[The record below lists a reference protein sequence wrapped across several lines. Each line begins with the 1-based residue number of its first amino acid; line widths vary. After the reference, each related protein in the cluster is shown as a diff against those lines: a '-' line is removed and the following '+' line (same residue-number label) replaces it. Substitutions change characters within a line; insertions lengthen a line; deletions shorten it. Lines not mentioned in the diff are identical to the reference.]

1 MPLTS
6 ETFVAVFDQHHAEIH
21 RFLQRRLGVEGA
33 DDLASEV
40 FLRAFR
46 ARSDFDDT
54 RGSVRAWLFGIALN
68 ISRERARATERR
80 QRAYRSAALDP
91 TVPVAQPPHVADARS
106 EPSADAVRAA
116 VDRLPEAYREP
127 LLLFT
132 WEGLAYEEIAT
143 ALGVPLGTVR
153 SRLSRARQ
161 RLREDLVASSSPA
174 SSASTTPAPP
184 PPVRSEP
191 SRRP

>member
-33 DDLASEV
+33 DDLTSEV

-46 ARSDFDDT
+46 ARSHFDDT
-54 RGSVRAWLFGIALN
+54 RGSLRAWLFGIALN
-68 ISRERARATERR
+68 VSRERARATERR
-80 QRAYRSAALDP
+80 LRAYWSAALDP
-91 TVPVAQPPHVADARS
+91 TVPVAQPPQVADVRS
-106 EPSADAVRAA
+106 LPSADAVRAA
-116 VDRLPEAYREP
+116 VDRLPEVYREP

-143 ALGVPLGTVR
+143 ALGVPVGTIR

-161 RLREDLVASSSPA
+161 RLSEDLGASSPPA
-174 SSASTTPAPP
+174 ATTPARPS
-184 PPVRSEP
+184 PVRSEP